1 MNPLKDKL
9 DAIKAL
15 LGIKL
20 AEVEPMVEEPSTTT
34 ETEQSTA
41 TSKDG
46 TIVKW
51 DGELAPGVE
60 IFVVDPTGQMP
71 APDGNIEFEDG
82 TIVVVS
88 AGKVDSI
95 TEATAAPEQQMPV
108 MASVDL
114 EPINAEILELR
125 TQLVLIEKKANEI
138 NEANKLNFS
147 KIIELVELMNV
158 TPEAKAEPIG
168 TNFSKQEE
176 KQNRINALAAA
187 IKGLPK
193 R

>member
-95 TEATAAPEQQMPV
+95 TEATAAPEQQVPV

-125 TQLVLIEKKANEI
+125 TQLVLLEKKANEI

-158 TPEAKAEPIG
+158 TPEVKVEPIG